1 MDLTRVPPLLDLDT
15 ARATLA
21 RRLSTLHERTF
32 DLPEDAVV
40 ESVPAREGACEGTWI
55 STSDAPARA
64 GAILYL
70 HGGGFHHRMPDLMNL
85 FASHVSRATGLP
97 VFVAH
102 YRLAPAHT
110 FPAPLHDA
118 VAAYRCLLDQGVPA
132 GRVVVLSE
140 SSGGTLALSMLLE
153 LKAAG
158 VSLPASVISYSPPTD
173 LTLSSPS
180 VDTNTAHDPGVD
192 REMLTALIGGYLD
205 GARPDQAP
213 QSPLFGDLTGLPP
226 LLLAVGEDEALLD
239 DTLRL
244 AKAAD
249 EAGGPVT
256 VRVYEAMSHA
266 FQAAVIDRTEDPTGQ
281 MVLEHLA
288 EWVRASLPRTVGTG
302 GSDT

>member
-1 MDLTRVPPLLDLDT
+1 MDLTRVPAALDLDT
-15 ARATLA
+15 ARAALA

-32 DLPEDAVV
+32 DLPEDVV
-40 ESVPAREGACEGTWI
+40 TESVPAREGACEGTWI
-55 STSDAPARA
+55 ATTDAPARA

-102 YRLAPAHT
+102 YRLAPEHT
-110 FPAPLHDA
+110 FPTPLQDA
-118 VAAYRCLLDQGVPA
+118 VTAYHSLLDQGVPA
-132 GRVVVLSE
+132 ERVVVLGE

-153 LKAAG
+153 LKTAG
-158 VSLPASVISYSPPTD
+158 TPLPASVISYSPPTD

-192 REMLTALIGGYLD
+192 REMLTALLGGYLD
-205 GARPDQAP
+205 GARADQAP

-226 LLLAVGEDEALLD
+226 LLLSVGEDEALLD
-239 DTLRL
+239 DTLRF

-249 EAGGPVT
+249 EAGSPVT
-256 VRVYEAMSHA
+256 VRVYEAMSHV
-266 FQAAVIDRTEDPTGQ
+266 FQASVIDRAEDATGQ
-281 MVLEHLA
+281 MVWEHLS
-288 EWVRASLPRTVGTG
+288 EWVRDSFPETARTGR
-302 GSDT
+302 SHS